1 MKKFLVMSFATLAMS
16 VVGSATVVSCVVNQD
31 VTGSEGGATVVC
43 GGVTAGTVAGS
54 GAGSFISSITLSVK
68 GTFND
73 SATTPVYNGSVSFAF
88 TEQSAQFA
96 VATISGNA
104 PTVGSGDV
112 GSTGTLTGSSG
123 ALSLA
128 SLAGFNVGVIETLL
142 TGGRFPTNSTVTVSY
157 DYTVTTPGSGVPE
170 PSTYAMIGLGLSAL
184 AFARRRA

>member
-54 GAGSFISSITLSVK
+54 GAGSFISSLTLIVK

-73 SATTPVYNGSVSFAF
+73 SAITPPYNGQTNF
-88 TEQSAQFA
+88 TFSEQSAQFA
-96 VATISGNA
+96 IATLSGNA
-104 PTVGSGDV
+104 PTVGTGEL
-112 GSTGTLTGSSG
+112 GSTGNLSG
-123 ALSLA
+123 THSGLNLA
-128 SLAGFNVGVIETLL
+128 SLAGFNVGVVETLL
-142 TGGRFPTNSTVTVSY
+142 AGGRFPTNSTVTVQY
-157 DYTVTTPGSGVPE
+157 DFTVTTPSAIPE